1 MSLGDYKAV
10 APIMTNRFIIES
22 GLAPEKFDS
31 FKLKFTDGE
40 LKLYL
45 NIRNFDFDVT
55 NATEIQGIRKV
66 KIKFLNPVGD
76 EVEYLDMMVNL
87 ESFEL
92 EGKYVDLADIL
103 NYKCVFNVIDINTKK
118 MEEEANKT
126 LENYLK
132 RKEEENKK

>member
-1 MSLGDYKAV
+1 MSLKDYKELTPV
-10 APIMTNRFIIES
+10 MTNRFIIEA
-22 GLAPEKFDS
+22 GFPPEKFDS

-45 NIRNFDFDVT
+45 NIRNFECDFT
-55 NATEIQGIRKV
+55 NPTEIQNIRKV
-66 KIKFLNPVGD
+66 KIQFLNPVGD

-87 ESFEL
+87 ESFEI
-92 EGKYVDLADIL
+92 EGKYVDLADVL
-103 NYKCVFNVIDINTKK
+103 NYTCIFNVIDINTKK
-118 MEEEANKT
+118 MEEEDNKA